1 MYDHL
6 KSVNKVDDGRVIYR
20 FYKIKFMSDFQDQE
34 ENEVLAHRFH
44 MDMFQKRDLSAAD
57 EILATDFVWRNPQ
70 IPSELIHGPENA
82 KKIISAVVDSM
93 PDLRITH
100 DETISKNDKVMI
112 RWTIIGTAK
121 KELFGIPASDKPI
134 TLVGFDLFRIY
145 NGKIVEMWQQFS
157 VGCWS

>member
-1 MYDHL
+1 
-6 KSVNKVDDGRVIYR
+6 
-20 FYKIKFMSDFQDQE
+20 MSDFQDQE

-44 MDMFQKRDLSAAD
+44 MDMFQKRDLSTAD

-70 IPSELIHGPENA
+70 IPSELTHGPESA
-82 KKIISAVVDSM
+82 KKIASAVVDSM
-93 PDLRITH
+93 SDLRITH
-100 DETISKNDKVMI
+100 DETITKNDKVMI

-157 VGCWS
+157 VGSWS

>member
-1 MYDHL
+1 
-6 KSVNKVDDGRVIYR
+6 
-20 FYKIKFMSDFQDQE
+20 MSDFQDQE

-82 KKIISAVVDSM
+82 KKIASAVVDSM
-93 PDLRITH
+93 PDLRIIH
-100 DETISKNDKVMI
+100 DEIISKNDKVMI
-112 RWTIIGTAK
+112 RWTINGTAK

-134 TLVGFDLFRIY
+134 TLVGIDLFRIY

>member
-1 MYDHL
+1 
-6 KSVNKVDDGRVIYR
+6 
-20 FYKIKFMSDFQDQE
+20 
-34 ENEVLAHRFH
+34 

-70 IPSELIHGPENA
+70 IPSELTRGTENA
-82 KKIISAVVDSM
+82 KKIVSAVVDSM

-112 RWTIIGTAK
+112 RWTMIGTAK
-121 KELFGIPASDKPI
+121 KELFGISASDKPI

-145 NGKIVEMWQQFS
+145 NGKIVDMWQQFS
-157 VGCWS
+157 VGDWS

>member
-1 MYDHL
+1 
-6 KSVNKVDDGRVIYR
+6 
-20 FYKIKFMSDFQDQE
+20 MSDFQNQE

-44 MDMFQKRDLSAAD
+44 MDMFQKRDLSTAD
-57 EILATDFVWRNPQ
+57 EILGTDFVWRNPL
-70 IPSELIHGPENA
+70 IPSELTRGPESA
-82 KKIISAVVDSM
+82 KKIVSAVADSM

-112 RWTIIGTAK
+112 RWTINGTAK

-134 TLVGFDLFRIY
+134 TLVGIDLFRIY

-157 VGCWS
+157 VGSWS

>member
-1 MYDHL
+1 
-6 KSVNKVDDGRVIYR
+6 
-20 FYKIKFMSDFQDQE
+20 MSDFQNQE

-44 MDMFQKRDLSAAD
+44 MDMFQKRDLSTAD
-57 EILATDFVWRNPQ
+57 EILATDFVWRNPL
-70 IPSELIHGPENA
+70 IPSELTHGPESA
-82 KKIISAVVDSM
+82 KKIASAVVDSM

-112 RWTIIGTAK
+112 RWTINGTAK

-134 TLVGFDLFRIY
+134 TLVGIDLYRIY

-157 VGCWS
+157 VGSWS